1 MNSTTAPKAT
11 EPDDVLVARADE
23 RLVHAYAQ
31 IARADEQLAR
41 LNEQLSKL
49 ENDSARQPSA
59 VVGRLPSRGR
69 PALRGVIGLLL
80 AACIF
85 VGAFVLQSS
94 YGDAAKSI
102 VAPWMPEFI
111 LTSSLWMEKSE
122 GPTQPSQSS
131 VQLAAATP
139 VIPQPTASAQA
150 APQDVAST
158 VAPAPPDLAQLLQTM
173 ARDIANLAQGIEQ
186 LKANQEQAARENAK
200 VVEQLKA
207 SQEQMT
213 RLAAKPSDQKPSDQ
227 NKASEQRTSGPP
239 RPVAT
244 QKPAPARPSPQA
256 RARPQPPTQLQPDD
270 Q

>member
-49 ENDSARQPSA
+49 ENDTARQPSA

-102 VAPWMPEFI
+102 VGPWMPEFI
-111 LTSSLWMEKSE
+111 LTSSLWMEKPE

-131 VQLAAATP
+131 VQLAAAIP
-139 VIPQPTASAQA
+139 VIPQPTASAQ
-150 APQDVAST
+150 
-158 VAPAPPDLAQLLQTM
+158 
-173 ARDIANLAQGIEQ
+173 
-186 LKANQEQAARENAK
+186 
-200 VVEQLKA
+200 
-207 SQEQMT
+207 
-213 RLAAKPSDQKPSDQ
+213 
-227 NKASEQRTSGPP
+227 
-239 RPVAT
+239 
-244 QKPAPARPSPQA
+244 
-256 RARPQPPTQLQPDD
+256 
-270 Q
+270 